1 MDLFIFDDKISN
13 VLQTFEKLLNKIDLF
28 AKLKLAI
35 KIDEIFD
42 SWGFQK

>member
-1 MDLFIFDDKISN
+1 MSFKTI
-13 VLQTFEKLLNKIDLF
+13 EKLLNKIDLF
-28 AKLKLAI
+28 AKLKLDI